1 MGEIK
6 KKVFFLIRILF
17 VAAGL
22 AWGWKQGWFS
32 REMLGVLGQINVWI
46 FILAFLFY
54 MAGQVVVAFR
64 WWILL
69 RTQAIFISIWSAVKL
84 HLLGLFY
91 NNFLPSSVG
100 GDLARAWYVTK
111 HTDKHFEAVLSVVV
125 DRIIGLAGS
134 IAVIVIFYFFLPNRQ
149 QMDLSMRN
157 SNWLDVFYQNRT
169 LLISALIIIA
179 AIIFLFLAIP
189 RTRAVILGYG
199 VQTGRRLFGK
209 LGKAIVLYRRSP
221 LEVFAVLLLTIGLQ
235 ILTITGFWLIGRQIG
250 ADVSVNYYYVFFTLS
265 WISGMVPISVG
276 GVVLVEGP
284 LAYMFEHFALVG
296 TTAAR
301 AVAVSQRLIW
311 MIGSIPGVIVHLSG
325 MHLPKNFSIDSEKDA
340 V

>member
-6 KKVFFLIRILF
+6 RKVFLLIRILF

-32 REMLGVLGQINVWI
+32 REMLEVLGKINAGI
-46 FILAFLFY
+46 FVLALLFY
-54 MAGQVVVAFR
+54 MAGQSAVAFR

-69 RTQAIFISIWSAVKL
+69 RTQSIYISIWLAVKL

-111 HTDKHFEAVLSVVV
+111 HTDKHFAAVLSVLV
-125 DRIIGLAGS
+125 DRIVGLAGS
-134 IAVIVIFYFFLPNRQ
+134 VVMIVIFYFFLPNRQ
-149 QMDLSMRN
+149 EMNLSMRSN
-157 SNWLDVFYQNRT
+157 NWLDVFYRNRT
-169 LLISALIIIA
+169 VLISVVIITA
-179 AIIFLFLAIP
+179 AVFFLLMLIP
-189 RTRAVILGYG
+189 RTRGLIRSYG
-199 VQTGRRLFGK
+199 VETGRRLFGK
-209 LGKAIVLYRRSP
+209 LGKAIVLYRSRP
-221 LEVFAVLLLTIGLQ
+221 LEIFIVFVLTIALQ
-235 ILTITGFWLIGRQIG
+235 ILTITGFWLIGREIG
-250 ADVSVNYYYVFFTLS
+250 ADVSVNYYYVFFALS

-301 AVAVSQRLIW
+301 ALAVSQRLIW

-325 MHLPKNFSIDSEKDA
+325 LHLPKDFSIDNEKDA